1 MQRDI
6 LLKTIKDYENEFK
19 KFIGAGEFP
28 TYELQTYEVS
38 LAVADTRGYDAA
50 ACTFYESQNRK
61 HVLRVS
67 TNLILSE
74 YLIFHEFTHVLD
86 SETYAKDDK
95 VRYAG
100 LSGFTE
106 YHASQ
111 IELVKLLGAD
121 TIDKVPTFSMDT
133 IVDTFAGEKSVSQ
146 YVGMKQQHAID
157 LFNRV
162 DFPKDIDTLKSA
174 VGVLYNYFGLRSI
187 CEMYST
193 DYTEVIN
200 NRAFL
205 KFIPTQEFVML
216 NRLMHG
222 WLDKDKVDLSIEIYL
237 NMIFPLIKQ
246 FRLA

>member
-38 LAVADTRGYDAA
+38 LAVADTRGYDAV
-50 ACTFYESQNRK
+50 ACTFYEPQNRK

-67 TNLILSE
+67 TNLN
-74 YLIFHEFTHVLD
+74 
-86 SETYAKDDK
+86 
-95 VRYAG
+95 
-100 LSGFTE
+100 
-106 YHASQ
+106 
-111 IELVKLLGAD
+111 
-121 TIDKVPTFSMDT
+121 
-133 IVDTFAGEKSVSQ
+133 
-146 YVGMKQQHAID
+146 